1 MLLLKS
7 RNKPTRLMDH
17 SGALFDIDDPCD
29 GGLSLQQ
36 FAITAPRRRQHD
48 PCDGRHRVS
57 GKARVPPAGREQP
70 PIQSHVLS
78 LGTDL
83 RDFDQTLTLFQA
95 VLPKT
100 VLIPILRLSDRLL
113 PSRVARWT

>member
-1 MLLLKS
+1 MIGDSPHAFAAYRGMRALSVLGVA
-7 RNKPTRLMDH
+7 RPCQIMVDH
-17 SGALFDIDDPCD
+17 AG
-29 GGLSLQQ
+29 SL
-36 FAITAPRRRQHD
+36 IRKKND